1 MILANFNRSSYYLF
15 ILNVLM
21 LTGCAEQSA
30 SHLTMDQ
37 EKNAKTIV
45 NEMLEPQPAVQPQQ
59 TVQQA
64 QPIVQPKI
72 EAEAIRQTVAESQV
86 PIISQKTVVRQTSVI
101 NPQLPFAQKIQHKQS
116 VTKSIANSI
125 ATIAVNRHT
134 RSLWTRLFS
143 MYALPEADN
152 PRVTQEVQN
161 FLKHPKNL
169 TALQRRA
176 QPYLYMI
183 VDQLDTKQMPG
194 ELALL
199 PMIESAFQVNAQ
211 SHAEAAGL
219 WQFTPSTGT
228 TFGLKQNWWYD
239 GRRDVFASTEAA
251 TTYLKRLNKQFDGNW
266 LLALASYNSGART
279 VQKAIKK
286 NLDLS
291 LDTSFWSL
299 DLPDETKSYVPKLL
313 AIAKIL
319 SHAEEYNLALHPIP
333 NAPLFKAVDISSQL
347 DLSTAA
353 ELAGMPADEFFNLNP
368 AFNHA
373 ITAPDGSYKLL
384 IKSKNAAAF
393 KRKLAKL
400 PKTELVKWTEHT
412 IKVGEDLNAIAKL
425 HEVPVETIIEINQ
438 LKDQKLVIGS
448 ILRLPPQA
456 LPQPAKT
463 TSQPAKAVV
472 KA

>member
-21 LTGCAEQSA
+21 LSGCTEQSA
-30 SHLTMDQ
+30 SHLSIDQ
-37 EKNAKTIV
+37 EMPAKTIV
-45 NEMLEPQPAVQPQQ
+45 NEMLEPQPAVQ
-59 TVQQA
+59 VQQA
-64 QPIVQPKI
+64 AQAEPPVAPAKIEPAAVPQTLTESQRPIV
-72 EAEAIRQTVAESQV
+72 
-86 PIISQKTVVRQTSVI
+86 SQKTVVRQTSVI
-101 NPQLPFAQKIQHKQS
+101 NPQLPFAEKIQHKQS
-116 VTKSIANSI
+116 VTKSTANSI
-125 ATIAVNRHT
+125 AALAVARHT
-134 RSLWTRLFS
+134 RSLWKRLFS
-143 MYALPEADN
+143 MYALPDADN

-183 VDQLDTKQMPG
+183 VDQLDTKQLPG

-219 WQFTPSTGT
+219 WQFTPTTGT
-228 TFGLKQNWWYD
+228 SYGLKQNWWYD
-239 GRRDVFASTEAA
+239 GRRDVSASTEAA
-251 TTYLKRLNKQFDGNW
+251 TTYLKRLNKQFDGDW

-286 NLDLS
+286 NLDQS
-291 LDTSFWSL
+291 LDASYWSL
-299 DLPDETKSYVPKLL
+299 DLPEETKSYVPKLL

-319 SHAEEYNLALHPIP
+319 SHAEEYNLALHPISNSP
-333 NAPLFKAVDISSQL
+333 VFKAVDISSQL
-347 DLSTAA
+347 DLSKAA
-353 ELAGMPADEFFNLNP
+353 ELAGMPEDEFFSLNP

-384 IKSKNAAAF
+384 IKSKNAASF
-393 KRKLAKL
+393 KRKLAQL
-400 PKTELVKWTEHT
+400 PKTELVKWTEHK
-412 IKVGEDLNAIAKL
+412 IKAGEDLNAIAKL
-425 HEVPVETIIEINQ
+425 HEVTVETIVEINQ
-438 LKDQKLVIGS
+438 LKEQKLVIGS
-448 ILRLPPQA
+448 VLRLPP

-463 TSQPAKAVV
+463 AVKPAKAVV